1 LAETGKRYVF
11 HLVGERFTLEE
22 DERGVAGA
30 NRLVLIGQKLDLED
44 LRARLAQCLSTHSR
58 HPERSEGSHRR

>member
-22 DERGVAGA
+22 DERGIAGA
-30 NRLVLIGQKLDLED
+30 NRLVLIGRDLDPET
-44 LRARLAQCLSTHSR
+44 LRTRLLDCLVHV
-58 HPERSEGSHRR
+58 

>member
-22 DERGVAGA
+22 DDRGVAGA
-30 NRLVLIGQKLDLED
+30 NRLVLIGQNLDTED
-44 LRARLAQCLSTHSR
+44 LRTRLVDCLASD
-58 HPERSEGSHRR
+58 